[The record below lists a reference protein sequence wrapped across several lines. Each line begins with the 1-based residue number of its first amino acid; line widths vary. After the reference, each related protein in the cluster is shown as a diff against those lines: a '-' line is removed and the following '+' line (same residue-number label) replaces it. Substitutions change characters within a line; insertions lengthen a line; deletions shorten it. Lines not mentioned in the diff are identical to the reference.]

1 MMVQWRTET
10 CRPNSNK
17 VYEDIYFVVLDG
29 RGFTVAFDHSQL
41 QTLSRTPLEEES
53 AHRRDL
59 YLTKHN
65 THKMQSDPNL

>member
-29 RGFTVAFDHSQL
+29 LINQYTITFTQRYGKRKKYYKKKVQNHL
-41 QTLSRTPLEEES
+41 KQTSYVE
-53 AHRRDL
+53 
-59 YLTKHN
+59 YCC
-65 THKMQSDPNL
+65 